1 MSHTQRAIDTR
12 QMYPDIEAFGSKVT
26 NQNVGNRTR
35 VGGTAD
41 FPNEK
46 QFGQYRADS
55 DAKERLRT
63 FYDTLESVGNNPVA
77 TGANSVDRVAPI
89 SDAEIAT
96 MAEVKEIEKQK
107 EWDAYWL
114 AQCTPAQPWTM
125 TEVAKVAPD
134 LMARRIDTIK
144 NLSQYQLDVNIL
156 KHIGHGGD
164 PRLAHLQYMID
175 QGEMEHMPV
184 MMKVRNAKFSAGPFS
199 IFNIA
204 GGSHTEK
211 ESVNLY
217 RSNKEVFGDNQGAS
231 LGRTQPAGTQLSRKD
246 FFNRKNPAPL

>member
-1 MSHTQRAIDTR
+1 MSHTERAIGTR
-12 QMYPDIEAFGSKVT
+12 QMYPDIEAFGQQAT
-26 NQNVGNRTR
+26 NLNSVARRIT
-35 VGGTAD
+35 GGTAD
-41 FPNEK
+41 FTGEK

-63 FYDTLESVGNNPVA
+63 FYDTLESVGNTVPVQ
-77 TGANSVDRVAPI
+77 GVERVAPI

-184 MMKVRNAKFSAGPFS
+184 MMRVQNANFSAGPFS

-204 GGSHTEK
+204 GGQHTEK
-211 ESVNLY
+211 ERVNLY
-217 RSNKEVFGDNQGAS
+217 RSNEQVFGAGQGAS
-231 LGRTQPAGTQLSRKD
+231 LGRTQAAGSQLSRPT
-246 FFNRKNPAPL
+246 FFSSRGPPLR

>member
-1 MSHTQRAIDTR
+1 MQTARAIGAR
-12 QMYPDIEAFGSKVT
+12 QMYPRTEQFGELFERQSE
-26 NQNVGNRTR
+26 QRTQE
-35 VGGTAD
+35 GGAVD
-41 FPNEK
+41 FGYNK
-46 QFGQYRADS
+46 QFGQYRQDS
-55 DAKERLRT
+55 EAKERLRT
-63 FYDTLESVGNNPVA
+63 FYDTLQAVQEA
-77 TGANSVDRVAPI
+77 TPDDGAAPQRVAPI

-114 AQCTPAQPWTM
+114 AQCHPAQPWTM

-175 QGEMEHMPV
+175 QGEMDHMPQMTLV
-184 MMKVRNAKFSAGPFS
+184 QDQEFSAGPFS
-199 IFNIA
+199 IFNLTSA
-204 GGSHTEK
+204 THAERDG
-211 ESVNLY
+211 VNLY
-217 RSNKEVFGDNQGAS
+217 RSNETAFGANQGARLS
-231 LGRTQPAGTQLSRKD
+231 RAPGNESRRNYFGTADRTQRDTRLLG
-246 FFNRKNPAPL
+246 

>member
-1 MSHTQRAIDTR
+1 MSHTQRAIGTR
-12 QMYPDIEAFGSKVT
+12 QMYPDIEAFGQQANT
-26 NQNVGNRTR
+26 QNLNSRAAN
-35 VGGTAD
+35 GGTAD
-41 FPNEK
+41 FLNEK
-46 QFGQYRADS
+46 QFGQYRTDS

-63 FYDTLESVGNNPVA
+63 FYDTLESVGKTQS
-77 TGANSVDRVAPI
+77 TGVGIASIDRVAPI
-89 SDAEIAT
+89 SEAEIAT

-114 AQCTPAQPWTM
+114 SQCTPAQPWTM

-175 QGEMEHMPV
+175 QGEMDHMPV
-184 MMKVRNAKFSAGPFS
+184 LMKVADANFSAGPFS

-204 GGSHTEK
+204 GGKHTEK

-217 RSNKEVFGDNQGAS
+217 RSNEKVFGANQGGS
-231 LGRTQPAGTQLSRKD
+231 LGRTQPAGSQLSRPE
-246 FFNRKNPAPL
+246 FFSRKTAPL